1 MAIKHGSKVDK
12 SFSASSMTDLMFLL
26 LLFLLIATTL
36 INPNA
41 LKLMLPKSS
50 NQLKDKAM
58 TTVSIQDAGHGKYR
72 YYVELQEVGSIEGVE
87 RALKTRL
94 DGQKDATVSLHCDE
108 TVAVGETVKVMNIAK
123 DNNYKLIL
131 ATAVYA
137 LLLIGSFALV
147 SFDFRQIHDK
157 PGDTITIDF
166 TEPPAPEPPKPR
178 VRTATEPR
186 VHDRTAPV
194 EQTAQVSGK
203 DETTQTPNPRALFN
217 MNKGGAD
224 EPDNA
229 GNPRAPEGED
239 KASGTGPGLNPDGLD
254 QLDQGLQGRG
264 LVGDLPKPSYPGS
277 KSGKVIVR
285 VTVDASGR
293 VTSAAYEPKGSTTDA
308 AELVEAAKAAAR
320 KARFTESRAAVQG
333 GTITYVFRME

>member
-1 MAIKHGSKVDK
+1 MYYYDPNNR
-12 SFSASSMTDLMFLL
+12 
-26 LLFLLIATTL
+26 
-36 INPNA
+36 NP
-41 LKLMLPKSS
+41 
-50 NQLKDKAM
+50 
-58 TTVSIQDAGHGKYR
+58 R
-72 YYVELQEVGSIEGVE
+72 
-87 RALKTRL
+87 RW
-94 DGQKDATVSLHCDE
+94 ATV
-108 TVAVGETVKVMNIAK
+108 
-123 DNNYKLIL
+123 

-178 VRTATEPR
+178 VR
-186 VHDRTAPV
+186 
-194 EQTAQVSGK
+194 TAQVSGK

>member
-1 MAIKHGSKVDK
+1 MGDGCDGGLRAAADRFVRAGLVR
-12 SFSASSMTDLMFLL
+12 
-26 LLFLLIATTL
+26 
-36 INPNA
+36 
-41 LKLMLPKSS
+41 LPADPR
-50 NQLKDKAM
+50 Q
-58 TTVSIQDAGHGKYR
+58 AGR
-72 YYVELQEVGSIEGVE
+72 YDHDRLH
-87 RALKTRL
+87 RA
-94 DGQKDATVSLHCDE
+94 AC
-108 TVAVGETVKVMNIAK
+108 A
-123 DNNYKLIL
+123 
-131 ATAVYA
+131 
-137 LLLIGSFALV
+137 
-147 SFDFRQIHDK
+147 
-157 PGDTITIDF
+157 
-166 TEPPAPEPPKPR
+166 
-178 VRTATEPR
+178 RTAQAAR
-186 VHDRTAPV
+186 QD
-194 EQTAQVSGK
+194 GK